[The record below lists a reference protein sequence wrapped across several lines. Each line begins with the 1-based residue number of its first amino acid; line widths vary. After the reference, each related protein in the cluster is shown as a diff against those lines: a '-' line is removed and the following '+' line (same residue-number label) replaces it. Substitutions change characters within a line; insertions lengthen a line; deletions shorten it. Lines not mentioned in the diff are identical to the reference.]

1 MKPKIIQNLSI
12 TLAVIF
18 LVFMSGG
25 SSIASVTSVEIPNS
39 TSVTAGINATTPSSS
54 GTATTPAT
62 NPNCPQKAPEAGP
75 TDGKDVRMEIA
86 KAFESEASKMFA
98 NDYGEVSGGPDTK
111 TEELVV
117 KIAKQFAPDQDG
129 KTKYKYSIDG
139 DGPNSF
145 DCSGFVHY
153 VLKQAKTQGGNLI
166 LGGGSHTSQYVN
178 VGSLVHKVDL
188 SKFVS
193 SSGGSIL
200 RKTSDLP
207 FLDILRPGDLI
218 FFGTSTSCADKK
230 KCPNTVGHIGIYIGN
245 GQYIHSTTSDED
257 PTKDSA
263 SSGNSEVSPAIP
275 SRPQGANY
283 ASYNGVKIS
292 SLSESYFTPD
302 FYIMTRRVIQGTGV
316 YGMAEGL
323 GPTAYPGGNNA
334 SVSLNSCHGS
344 TKCHPGERSG
354 HGAYQNRPNGDAVDI
369 TPKSGYAYAAFGG
382 TAQSG
387 GSGRN
392 SYTVLTSAN
401 GRVKAYYY
409 HTNNIRTG
417 PVNAGER
424 IAKVGAGGI
433 GHIHF
438 ELLVDGKSVHGH
450 YVVSES
456 SYQADLW
463 KNMKAVLGLT

>member
-1 MKPKIIQNLSI
+1 
-12 TLAVIF
+12 
-18 LVFMSGG
+18 MSSG
-25 SSIASVTSVEIPNS
+25 SSIASVASVEIQNNS
-39 TSVTAGINATTPSSS
+39 SATTGTNTTTTSTS
-54 GTATTPAT
+54 GTATTT
-62 NPNCPQKAPEAGP
+62 NNPNCPQKAPEAGP
-75 TDGKDVRMEIA
+75 SDGKDVRMEIA

-98 NDYGEVSGGPDTK
+98 SDYGDVSGGPDTK

-117 KIAKQFAPDQDG
+117 KIAKQYAPGEDG
-129 KTKYKYSIDG
+129 KTKYKYTIDG

-153 VLKQAKTQGGNLI
+153 VLKQAKAQGGNLI

-188 SKFVS
+188 SKFVT

-200 RKTSDLP
+200 RKSSDLP
-207 FLDILRPGDLI
+207 SLDLLRPGDLI
-218 FFGTSTSCADKK
+218 FFGTSTSCTDKK

-263 SSGNSEVSPAIP
+263 SSGNNEVSPAIP
-275 SRPQGANY
+275 ARPQGANY
-283 ASYNGVKIS
+283 TSYNGVKIS
-292 SLSESYFTPD
+292 NLNKSYFTPD
-302 FYIMTRRVIQGTGV
+302 FYIMTRRVIQGAAGV
-316 YGMAEGL
+316 YGTAEGI
-323 GPTAYPGGNNA
+323 GQTAYPGGNNA
-334 SVSLNSCHGS
+334 SVSLGSCHGS
-344 TKCHPGERSG
+344 SKCHPGERSG
-354 HGAYQNRPNGDAVDI
+354 HGVYQNRPNGDAIDI

-382 TAQSG
+382 NAQSG

-401 GRVKAYYY
+401 GRVKAFYY

-438 ELLVDGKSVHGH
+438 ELVVDGKSVHGSGG
-450 YVVSES
+450 SES
-456 SYQADLW
+456 QYQANLW
-463 KNMKAVLGLT
+463 KNMKSVLGLT